1 MSHSLAELRSRNP
14 MWYFERNYAALMS
27 LVDDLRLHEKGI
39 SDYVFQGTQI
49 TINLLEQTR
58 YTYLLEIRQT
68 FPQSGIAIPDLEFR
82 VRVYLDARLAE
93 VVGYQGK
100 HYLKARYPVP
110 NISMFHPDEKRQ
122 SNLLLYDW
130 LMSYGFTS
138 LQQAGSARYF
148 A

>member
-1 MSHSLAELRSRNP
+1 
-14 MWYFERNYAALMS
+14 MWYFERNYAALMA
-27 LVDDLRLHEKGI
+27 LVEDLELQEKAVAG
-39 SDYVFQGTQI
+39 YAFQGTQI
-49 TINLLEQTR
+49 RINLLEQTR
-58 YTYLLEIRQT
+58 YTYLVEIRQT
-68 FPQSGIAIPDLEFR
+68 FPQNSLAIPDLEFR
-82 VRVYLDARLAE
+82 VRIYLDARLAE

-130 LMSYGFTS
+130 LMSYGYTS
-138 LQQAGSARYF
+138 QQLAGSARYL